1 MASAPGRQAA
11 ARRTAGILSPE
22 SCFSGREGAG
32 CGGCWGAPRCL
43 SAGIRGGQRQQGHPR
58 SRCSWLVAPR
68 ALRPRPRRRLPPSP
82 LRGLRAGT
90 QLTPW
95 PRSLPPLRLPGADG
109 AASSAAPR
117 AAGPAAASAAQRPAP
132 GSPPPPASPP
142 RDTSPAVTQ
151 AACPGTS
158 SPAESTRRRDQP
170 ARAAARRWGL
180 SSGREKKSSH
190 CFPAGPLRP
199 LIRPPGGSA
208 VGDRLGLVPSLPS
221 LTMRGKPEASLR
233 AAFDPLPQ
241 PSRG

>member
-1 MASAPGRQAA
+1 MAPGTTHWVDDYTQPAGEPGEGRDASEA
-11 ARRTAGILSPE
+11 GRVLAPAHLADRARHPLWATPLHPSAVPALT
-22 SCFSGREGAG
+22 SGRDGAG
-32 CGGCWGAPRCL
+32 CGGCWGAPSCL
-43 SAGIRGGQRQQGHPR
+43 SSGIRGGQRQQGHPR

-95 PRSLPPLRLPGADG
+95 PRSPPPLHLPGADG

-142 RDTSPAVTQ
+142 RDPRPAVTQ
-151 AACPGTS
+151 AACPGTP

-180 SSGREKKSSH
+180 S
-190 CFPAGPLRP
+190 
-199 LIRPPGGSA
+199 
-208 VGDRLGLVPSLPS
+208 
-221 LTMRGKPEASLR
+221 
-233 AAFDPLPQ
+233 
-241 PSRG
+241 